1 MQYLQPNL
9 LNRPSPSDNFICI
22 FWKVRGFEPH
32 LPPKKIKALL
42 LQGFFFLKYIF
53 YFSIELITKTTAMNK
68 KRLIYIG
75 IAFAVIGLYYLT
87 SSDPNAE
94 REAAEEAKRTFK
106 PKTSTKKLQAKSKT
120 IKGELGDYLVLK
132 NSTTE
137 VNFKELDFIDNQ
149 VWEVKLNVL
158 RTDKPLPYDPAELHS
173 NYSSLG
179 MTIFNKAGQ
188 PISGL
193 NTAKCSGHQLIQAI
207 LSLKSGEDGWVT
219 FDIYK
224 GEKFDEGV
232 IDDWSSFEVNS
243 EIKFDQDVQK
253 TSTTFDDDNSDYD
266 NKSNASMS
274 DDNFNQMMDDYE
286 DYIDEY
292 IKFYKKAMNGD
303 LTALSNYPKMLEK
316 AEAMDKSMSA
326 AQGDMTA
333 KQVARFLKIQLKLTN
348 AALSGM

>member
-1 MQYLQPNL
+1 
-9 LNRPSPSDNFICI
+9 
-22 FWKVRGFEPH
+22 
-32 LPPKKIKALL
+32 
-42 LQGFFFLKYIF
+42 
-53 YFSIELITKTTAMNK
+53 MNK

-75 IAFAVIGLYYLT
+75 IAFAVVGLYYLT

-120 IKGELGDYLVLK
+120 IKGELGDYLVLN
-132 NSTTE
+132 NSATK
-137 VNFKELDFIDNQ
+137 VNFKELDFVDNQ

-158 RTDKPLPYDPAELHS
+158 RTDKPLPYDPSELHG

-193 NTAKCSGHQLIQAI
+193 NTAKCSGHRLIEEI
-207 LSLKSGEDGWVT
+207 LTLKSGQDGWVT
-219 FDIYK
+219 FDLYK

-243 EIKFDQDVQK
+243 EIKFDRDVQK
-253 TSTTFDDDNSDYD
+253 TSTTFDEVNSDNGDNS
-266 NKSNASMS
+266 KASMN
-274 DDNFNQMMDDYE
+274 DDDFDQMMDDYE

>member
-32 LPPKKIKALL
+32 LPPNKLKLCFCKA
-42 LQGFFFLKYIF
+42 FFLKYIF

-193 NTAKCSGHQLIQAI
+193 NTAKCSGHQLIEAI